1 MNSHNKN
8 ISCQSGINKWINPA
22 PWKNAWHKALGCK
35 TRTGFVPHEL
45 SRKRIVLKERRNPAS
60 IHNGSRNHCRLPRR
74 WISAPLFLCS
84 GYCIADNVCAGVSGL
99 FLYALGWRSRDILLF
114 MGICAHDCTT
124 VLAIATCETPP
135 VVTNGYSTH
144 LLFSCG
150 YKRNPLLLISYSLQ
164 E

>member
-1 MNSHNKN
+1 MVKPSAMKN
-8 ISCQSGINKWINPA
+8 
-22 PWKNAWHKALGCK
+22 PWHEALGCK

-60 IHNGSRNHCRLPRR
+60 FHNGSRNHCRLPRR
-74 WISAPLFLCS
+74 WISAPLCLCS
-84 GYCIADNVCAGVSGL
+84 GYCIADNVCAGVSAL
-99 FLYALGWRSRDILLF
+99 FLYALGWWSRDILLF

-124 VLAIATCETPP
+124 VLAIATCETPL

-150 YKRNPLLLISYSLQ
+150 YKRNPLLLIS
-164 E
+164 